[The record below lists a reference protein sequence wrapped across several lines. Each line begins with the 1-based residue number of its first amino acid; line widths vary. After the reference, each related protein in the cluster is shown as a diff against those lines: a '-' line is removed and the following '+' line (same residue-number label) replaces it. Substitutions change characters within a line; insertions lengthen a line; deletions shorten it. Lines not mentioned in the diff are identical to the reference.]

1 MVNIKGSKA
10 WLGVLEYLC
19 DPQWLRAKKTAVFLQ
34 DSQADVMW
42 PSPAQWDRFLA
53 KRPVQPSSQFK
64 KKMLCVCG
72 GKKNPQNNQFSLLL
86 LHFPCLS
93 YASFPFIYSSHSCSM
108 SSFTLSITN
117 LILRGPVWNKE
128 FLEPAPLCPCF
139 FLYTSWSCALC
150 PGMQLTASL
159 WKEMPSH
166 NRMGGMW
173 HPLIQTEYNVIS
185 PMGSAERNE
194 FPLRVMY
201 EAASAI
207 SVCWASCFIPS
218 FPANL

>member
-72 GKKNPQNNQFSLLL
+72 GKKIPKII
-86 LHFPCLS
+86 
-93 YASFPFIYSSHSCSM
+93 SFPFSSSISLVLVM
-108 SSFTLSITN
+108 LLSLSFIHLIPVLWALS
-117 LILRGPVWNKE
+117 LS
-128 FLEPAPLCPCF
+128 PLLTWSWEVQF
-139 FLYTSWSCALC
+139 GTRSSWSQHLC
-150 PGMQLTASL
+150 VLAFSSTLHGAVL
-159 WKEMPSH
+159 
-166 NRMGGMW
+166 
-173 HPLIQTEYNVIS
+173 
-185 PMGSAERNE
+185 
-194 FPLRVMY
+194 
-201 EAASAI
+201 
-207 SVCWASCFIPS
+207 SVLGCS
-218 FPANL
+218 